1 LWIVIIFY
9 FQSLFL
15 LQSLFFL
22 RADKYFFGFLPQE
35 QLSFFNFQVQANND
49 FSYRKNKKKAL
60 FLGVFDIFYK
70 SIV

>member
-1 LWIVIIFY
+1 LWIVIIV
-9 FQSLFL
+9 L
-15 LQSLFFL
+15 LSISFPFTISFFL

-49 FSYRKNKKKAL
+49 FSYRKNKKEAL
-60 FLGVFDIFYK
+60 FLGVFDIFYR